1 MGLDVLE
8 VKLMRAGGRE
18 IRRRGWGEKTVL
30 LPIFRY
36 ECYNWQTMKLSR
48 EEVLHIALLARLGL
62 TEAEVDKLSEQLSD
76 ILENF
81 EALQQ
86 VDTTDV
92 PPTAQS
98 IPLQN
103 VTKDDKVADSLP
115 PSQIL
120 ANAPRKEGEYFRVKA
135 VLE

>member
-1 MGLDVLE
+1 
-8 VKLMRAGGRE
+8 
-18 IRRRGWGEKTVL
+18 
-30 LPIFRY
+30 
-36 ECYNWQTMKLSR
+36 MKISR

-62 TEAEVDKLSEQLSD
+62 TETEVNRLSEQLSN

-86 VDTTDV
+86 VDTSGI

-103 VTKDDKVADSLP
+103 VVKEDEVTPCLP
-115 PSQIL
+115 QSQIL
-120 ANAPRKEGEYFRVKA
+120 ANAPRKDGNFFRVKA

>member
-1 MGLDVLE
+1 
-8 VKLMRAGGRE
+8 
-18 IRRRGWGEKTVL
+18 
-30 LPIFRY
+30 
-36 ECYNWQTMKLSR
+36 MKLKR
-48 EEVLHIALLARLGL
+48 EEVLHIAKLARVGV
-62 TEAEVDKLSEQLSD
+62 TDDEVERLREQLSD

-81 EALQQ
+81 EILKK

-103 VTKDDKVADSLP
+103 VTKDDQAVDSLLP
-115 PSQIL
+115 GQIL
-120 ANAPRKEGEYFRVKA
+120 ANAPRKDGEYFRVKL

>member
-1 MGLDVLE
+1 
-8 VKLMRAGGRE
+8 
-18 IRRRGWGEKTVL
+18 
-30 LPIFRY
+30 
-36 ECYNWQTMKLSR
+36 MKLSR
-48 EEVLHIALLARLGL
+48 EEVLHIALLARLGVNE
-62 TEAEVDKLSEQLSD
+62 TEVDRLSEQLSN

-86 VDTTDV
+86 VDTTDT

-103 VTKDDKVADSLP
+103 VMRGDDEVTPSLSQ
-115 PSQIL
+115 SQIL
-120 ANAPRKEGEYFRVKA
+120 ANAPRRQGNFFRVKA